1 MNNNGIVK
9 RFLIVPSIFMAASLF
24 IPLVY
29 MIFLTFQSNTTG
41 AFSMENYQR
50 FFSDTYYLN
59 DVLWESIKLGMLSGV
74 FALILGYPVA
84 LYIAKCKNKRIKTLL
99 LVLSVVPLWVSVTIR
114 VFGWRMLLSDNGLLN
129 TLLLALGLI
138 EEPVRFLYTELGVLV
153 GLTQVSIPYIVMPL
167 VGVLESLS
175 PSLEEASYSVG
186 AKPFR
191 TFLSITFPLS
201 MPGVMSGLLMVF
213 ALNAGGYAI
222 PAMLG
227 GGRVRMLAVV
237 AYEQSMSNGNF
248 PFAALL
254 GLMLLVTCMLFVI
267 PANILGDRLYYGKK
281 KG

>member
-138 EEPVRFLYTELGVLV
+138 EAPVRFLYTELGVLV